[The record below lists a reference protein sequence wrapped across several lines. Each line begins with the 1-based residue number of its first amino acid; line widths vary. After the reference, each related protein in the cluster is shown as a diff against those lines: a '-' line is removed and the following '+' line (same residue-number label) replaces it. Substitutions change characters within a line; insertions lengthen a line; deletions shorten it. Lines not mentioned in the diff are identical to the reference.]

1 VVDIK
6 VRFGAKLQN
15 NHNEAKHFL
24 NSRLDFEHNSEKV
37 GISILFLASFFV
49 YLAKI

>member
-15 NHNEAKHFL
+15 NHNEAKHF
-24 NSRLDFEHNSEKV
+24 SEFKAW
-37 GISILFLASFFV
+37 FWT
-49 YLAKI
+49 